1 MVEAVGSVRVIPIVA
16 SGGSFLGF
24 LAACFLL
31 IYPDLEPSSSEQ
43 DEDSVGLPGVE
54 DQNAE
59 NTSEQTQALLKL
71 TNTDTETESLNKM
84 ENHSSTWAWPYKDLL
99 RIMLIKQKS
108 QDMRFLPNAST
119 WFTDFTFWTFLKE
132 RSEKEKK
139 DMAES

>member
-43 DEDSVGLPGVE
+43 DEDSVGFPGVE

-71 TNTDTETESLNKM
+71 TNTDTEKESLNKM
-84 ENHSSTWAWPYKDLL
+84 ENHSST
-99 RIMLIKQKS
+99 
-108 QDMRFLPNAST
+108 
-119 WFTDFTFWTFLKE
+119 
-132 RSEKEKK
+132 
-139 DMAES
+139 